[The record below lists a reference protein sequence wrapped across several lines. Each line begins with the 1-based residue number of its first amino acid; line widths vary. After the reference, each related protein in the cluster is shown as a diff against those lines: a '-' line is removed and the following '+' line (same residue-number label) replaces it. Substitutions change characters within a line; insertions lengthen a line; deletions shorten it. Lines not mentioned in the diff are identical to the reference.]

1 MKNLGTTSLLVG
13 AVAFVLSNANI
24 GIAQDHYYNGKPG
37 QQSASKG
44 EQKTASKGE
53 QKTASKGEQKT
64 ASKGEQKSASK
75 GEQKSSAFNQKSAQK
90 N

>member
-53 QKTASKGEQKT
+53 QKS